1 MISLGIFLKQTK
13 ILIATKPKKNCSV
26 KAIIKLI
33 QSITFF
39 CNLFKFFFLQNYF
52 LCFLNCDKIF
62 PPFENRSV
70 FPDNPIKPFFM
81 RSYEQTEFVWPDNL
95 DEILQED
102 FVPKNRIK
110 TLYGFDPNML
120 GICILS
126 MAFGF
131 ILSRLPPY
139 KTEFV
144 RSLLLEFDQVVKYVL
159 DILIRVMPYGM
170 FCWMFTESLKIKSL
184 NEIIG
189 QIFYFYFIAICLFLT
204 IWFIFYPLVFFVIV
218 RKNPFRLHRAILPA
232 VIVAGASSSSA
243 IALPFTMECME
254 DDYGLSLIISKMVL
268 PLGMTL
274 NMNGSAMYY
283 PMVGVFISQIKQVP
297 QNFLSLTVLCVF
309 ALVMSMGFPGV
320 PAGGTT
326 LITHL
331 AFASILGID
340 NPQDMIIMVLTLDWI
355 MERFRTITNIMG
367 DCFVAKCVEKL
378 AAIDEKT
385 TPPKPNNQNI
395 EIKEI
400 VQSD

>member
-159 DILIRVMPYGM
+159 DILIRYV
-170 FCWMFTESLKIKSL
+170 
-184 NEIIG
+184 
-189 QIFYFYFIAICLFLT
+189 
-204 IWFIFYPLVFFVIV
+204 
-218 RKNPFRLHRAILPA
+218 
-232 VIVAGASSSSA
+232 
-243 IALPFTMECME
+243 
-254 DDYGLSLIISKMVL
+254 
-268 PLGMTL
+268 
-274 NMNGSAMYY
+274 
-283 PMVGVFISQIKQVP
+283 
-297 QNFLSLTVLCVF
+297 
-309 ALVMSMGFPGV
+309 
-320 PAGGTT
+320 
-326 LITHL
+326 
-331 AFASILGID
+331 
-340 NPQDMIIMVLTLDWI
+340 
-355 MERFRTITNIMG
+355 
-367 DCFVAKCVEKL
+367 
-378 AAIDEKT
+378 
-385 TPPKPNNQNI
+385 
-395 EIKEI
+395 
-400 VQSD
+400 